1 MKLNKRRHFYIAK
14 NIMDSVFTQN
24 LPLNYLKWI
33 EFVEDPNNEFIWKEN
48 TEEGQSILR
57 DIKNIP
63 DDFRSRVLG
72 SLNKVW
78 CFKGFDTK
86 KKLYNISAGFNK
98 SNNWITIQ
106 FATKPKIEELHIF
119 LKMANYLDAYLLN
132 NGKEKIDESY
142 LQNKS

>member
-86 KKLYNISAGFNK
+86 
-98 SNNWITIQ
+98 
-106 FATKPKIEELHIF
+106 
-119 LKMANYLDAYLLN
+119 
-132 NGKEKIDESY
+132 
-142 LQNKS
+142 